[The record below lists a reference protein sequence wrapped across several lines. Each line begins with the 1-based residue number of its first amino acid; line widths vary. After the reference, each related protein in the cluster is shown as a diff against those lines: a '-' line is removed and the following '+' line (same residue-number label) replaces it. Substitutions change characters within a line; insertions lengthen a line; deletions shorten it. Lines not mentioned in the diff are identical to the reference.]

1 MRLLVHCG
9 FFVTTR
15 VHINQEAEEEEAYD
29 LTPSSRILL
38 KDNVTNL
45 SPFLLAMLDPVF
57 VSPWHF
63 LESWFRGDKVTPFES
78 AHGMSL
84 WDYADQKPDFNDSF
98 NKAMT
103 SDSGMMNLVV
113 KDCKPVFEGLDAL
126 VDVGGGTGTCARII
140 SEAFPHLKCTV
151 LELPH
156 VVANLPDNSNLN
168 FVGGDM
174 FQSIPSADAIL
185 LKPVFEGLDALV
197 DVGGG
202 TGTCARIISEAF
214 PHLKCTVLE
223 LPHVVANLP
232 DNSNLNF
239 VGGDMFQSIPSADAI
254 LLKLVLHALSDEE
267 CVKVLKKCREAIS
280 NKGKEGKVIIIDIV
294 IDEKKDEHEITSA
307 KLFFDMLMMVVV
319 TGRERREK
327 EWEKLFVEAGFSH
340 YKIKPLF
347 GLRSLIE
354 PLGRSQSSLIQIP
367 NRNVYLNLP
376 HTTVMGFEN
385 NDKIAWVERIM
396 QIDKKDVGTALSV
409 LSTNTSAATFLASVS
424 LTLCSLI
431 GAWIAN
437 SSTSFLKS
445 ELIYGDTRSST
456 MSIKYI
462 SLLICFLLAFS
473 CFVQSARNFVHANYI
488 ISTPDSDIPVRYAE
502 VAVIRGSDFWSLGL
516 RALYFA
522 LNLLLW
528 FFGPVPMF
536 VCSILMVI
544 VLHYL
549 DTNTT
554 LLHQHVSPSKQKAKR
569 VVV

>member
-1 MRLLVHCG
+1 MRLLVHSG

-15 VHINQEAEEEEAYD
+15 VHINQQEEEEEEAYD

-45 SPFLLAMLDPVF
+45 SPFLLAMLDPVL

-78 AHGMSL
+78 AQGIGF
-84 WDYADQKPDFNDSF
+84 WDYADQNPDFNDSF
-98 NKAMT
+98 NKAMA

-113 KDCKPVFEGLDAL
+113 KDCKPVFEGLDTL

-156 VVANLPDNSNLN
+156 VVANL
-168 FVGGDM
+168 
-174 FQSIPSADAIL
+174 A
-185 LKPVFEGLDALV
+185 
-197 DVGGG
+197 
-202 TGTCARIISEAF
+202 
-214 PHLKCTVLE
+214 
-223 LPHVVANLP
+223 

-254 LLKLVLHALSDEE
+254 LLKLVLHALRDED

-280 NKGKEGKVIIIDIV
+280 NKGKGGKVIIIDIV

-319 TGRERREK
+319 TGRERHEK
-327 EWEKLFVEAGFSH
+327 ELEKLFLEAGFGH

-347 GLRSLIE
+347 GLR
-354 PLGRSQSSLIQIP
+354 
-367 NRNVYLNLP
+367 YLNLP
-376 HTTVMGFEN
+376 HTTIMGFEN
-385 NDKIAWVERIM
+385 NDKKAWVERIM

-473 CFVQSARNFVHANYI
+473 CFVQSARNLVHANYL
-488 ISTPDSDIPVRYAE
+488 ISTPDSDIPVRYVE
-502 VAVIRGSDFWSLGL
+502 MAVIRGSDCWSLGL
-516 RALYFA
+516 RALYCA

-528 FFGPVPMF
+528 FFGPIPMF